1 MGKMKNLAMD
11 VEDFVN
17 GYFMDEG
24 VLDAEETVE
33 TVLEDCFNWF
43 NQYQPGF
50 GAMAKQYAEEY
61 INKQFGYIEQVGHP
75 IYG

>member
-1 MGKMKNLAMD
+1 MGKMKNFSMD
-11 VEDFVN
+11 VEEFVD

-24 VLDAEETVE
+24 VLDTEETVE
-33 TVLEDCFNWF
+33 TVLLDCFNWF